1 MLNFTLFRGGG
12 SENFPNVEIIIMLIP
27 DYTQFLGEN
36 GKRECLHCN
45 IPQTGCKHGYIKHIA
60 HEHPNVV
67 EELAAESIYGDIQ
80 EEERK
85 KIEPNNEL
93 HDQDLD

>member
-1 MLNFTLFRGGG
+1 
-12 SENFPNVEIIIMLIP
+12 MLIP